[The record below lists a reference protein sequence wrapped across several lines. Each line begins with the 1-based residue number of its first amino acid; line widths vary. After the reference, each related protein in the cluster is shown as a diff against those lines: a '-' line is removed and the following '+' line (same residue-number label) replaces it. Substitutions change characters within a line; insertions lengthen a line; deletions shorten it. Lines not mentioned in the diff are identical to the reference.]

1 MHVDDKL
8 GKAAIGDLY
17 RSKNKS
23 IVNPFPEGQLIVATA
38 HNAATWYH
46 YGKRT
51 SELHKFARM
60 VPGGCAEI
68 KLKNDLSTTRV
79 SPRKTMINTIL
90 RMHKALRM
98 HAAAHPD
105 SPANKLTREVLETL
119 TEIYAVLDLCG
130 KVCVRSLA
138 RARARA
144 PLACTRA
151 RAFAAGGWGG
161 PVIRT
166 RGGRSLARAPA
177 RCA

>member
-1 MHVDDKL
+1 MHKDDKL
-8 GKAAIGDLY
+8 GKAAIADLV

-23 IVNPFPEGQLIVATA
+23 IVNPFPEGQLIVAIA